1 MYNRTVVWNKSS
13 LLLKIILTNTN
24 RSTIYKDNL
33 IRNYLQKLF
42 KILSSNDWAEEPNL
56 VIKRGGA
63 QE

>member
-42 KILSSNDWAEEPNL
+42 KIPSSKAWAEEPNL
-56 VIKRGGA
+56 DIKRGGA
-63 QE
+63 